1 MGGAVYV
8 GGGSTGSGRGEMS
21 DYVVFRYDLAKNEW
35 SHLPPSTVTCYAL
48 VQFKG
53 ELLLLGGKELGG
65 TVSGKVYRFKM
76 DSKEW
81 EEFLTPLTTP
91 RMAPCAA
98 ATQTALAVGGGMITS
113 AMSVVEVYSTF
124 TSQWHKAESLPF
136 PCTIASSVTIGNT
149 WYILGGFLPGYCP
162 SKAVL
167 AVSLNSLVQKA
178 VTASDQEPSVWK
190 MIPETQLCGST
201 AASFGS
207 YLVSVGGFDAKGHA
221 GRAICVFVQSSN
233 AWVRVTQ
240 LPVAREGCT
249 AVELAH
255 KKLFIVGGKDIKEN
269 NTSTVFIGSLATH

>member
-1 MGGAVYV
+1 MYV

-81 EEFLTPLTTP
+81 EEFFYSQDGSLCGSNPDG
-91 RMAPCAA
+91 PCCWWRDDY
-98 ATQTALAVGGGMITS
+98 TS

-136 PCTIASSVTIGNT
+136 TCTIASSVTIGNT
-149 WYILGGFLPGYCP
+149 GTSWDASCM
-162 SKAVL
+162 
-167 AVSLNSLVQKA
+167 
-178 VTASDQEPSVWK
+178 VTAHPRQSWLSHSTPSSRR
-190 MIPETQLCGST
+190 L
-201 AASFGS
+201 
-207 YLVSVGGFDAKGHA
+207 
-221 GRAICVFVQSSN
+221 
-233 AWVRVTQ
+233 
-240 LPVAREGCT
+240 
-249 AVELAH
+249 
-255 KKLFIVGGKDIKEN
+255 
-269 NTSTVFIGSLATH
+269 